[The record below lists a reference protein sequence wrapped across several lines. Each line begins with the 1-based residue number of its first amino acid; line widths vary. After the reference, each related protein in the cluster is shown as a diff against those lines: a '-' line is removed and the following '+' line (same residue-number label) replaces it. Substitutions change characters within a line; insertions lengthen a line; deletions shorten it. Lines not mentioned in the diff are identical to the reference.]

1 MARSKL
7 VWKKV
12 RGWSSDWR
20 AGPFLYREYEM
31 FTKAWIDTPS
41 VYVLVKTGTTKE
53 CIRACQTMARKIS
66 KAYRG
71 EP

>member
-1 MARSKL
+1 M
-7 VWKKV
+7 
-12 RGWSSDWR
+12 
-20 AGPFLYREYEM
+20 YREYEM